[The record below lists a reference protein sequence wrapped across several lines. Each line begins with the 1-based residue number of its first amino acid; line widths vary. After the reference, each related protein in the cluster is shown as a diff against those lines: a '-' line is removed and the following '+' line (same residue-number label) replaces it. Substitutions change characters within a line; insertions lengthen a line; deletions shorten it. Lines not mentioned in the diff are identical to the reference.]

1 MSSIIQAIGAVA
13 ITAGAALIAI
23 PAGLIVGGILLILIG
38 IGMER

>member
-1 MSSIIQAIGAVA
+1 MSSIVQATGAVA